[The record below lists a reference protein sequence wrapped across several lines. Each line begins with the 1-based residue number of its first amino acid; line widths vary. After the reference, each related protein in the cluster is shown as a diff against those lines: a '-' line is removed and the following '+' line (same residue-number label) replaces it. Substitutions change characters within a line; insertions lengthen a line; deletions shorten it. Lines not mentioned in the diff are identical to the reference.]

1 MFDDDFEKEKRKL
14 VFKEVARV
22 IKAHPRNYTEKL
34 AELGFRWVDDE
45 VDEEEVEERAAT
57 IRSDNERYLVGYL
70 EGETDLSDQV
80 LETYLNEKN
89 SDSLNCPLFRRYFK
103 KGNTRLKELLMY
115 GLEKHPT
122 DIGLLSDLAY
132 FHEFSN
138 LLGELIEAYLTA
150 CGREHDLERFSQLV
164 MSFYLETEPD
174 GFDAF
179 HELEQACSRAPRNG
193 TPSRASARY
202 WNPILSLR
210 ICNSDEP
217 S

>member
-22 IKAHPRNYTEKL
+22 MREHPKNYMEKL

-80 LETYLNEKN
+80 LDIYLAEKD
-89 SDSLNCPLFRRYFK
+89 SDSLNYPLFRRYFK
-103 KGNTRLKELLMY
+103 RGNDRLKELLMY
-115 GLEKHPT
+115 GLGKHPT

-132 FHEFSN
+132 FHEFRN
-138 LLGELIEAYLTA
+138 ILGELIEAYLTA
-150 CGREHDLERFSQLV
+150 CGIENDQERFSQLV
-164 MSFYLETEPD
+164 TSFYLETEPD

-179 HELEQACSRAPRNG
+179 HELEQVCSRCSEKWDAIQSVRE
-193 TPSRASARY
+193 
-202 WNPILSLR
+202 ILK
-210 ICNSDEP
+210 SDSDPEDIEF
-217 S
+217 